1 MTTATHSHYDLLGG
15 EIGVL
20 QLVNRFYDLMD
31 ELPEAYELRK
41 IHPQDSSESRA
52 KLFKFLS
59 GWLGGP
65 GLYEA
70 EYGHP
75 RLRQRHF
82 PFQVNSQ
89 MRDQWIMC
97 MDLALDEQS
106 NDELLKLQLKQAIT
120 RLADHMRNTA
130 D

>member
-15 EIGVL
+15 ETGVL

>member
-1 MTTATHSHYDLLGG
+1 
-15 EIGVL
+15 
-20 QLVNRFYDLMD
+20 MD
-31 ELPEAYELRK
+31 EQPEAYELRK

-106 NDELLKLQLKQAIT
+106 NDELLKLQLKQAIA

>member
-1 MTTATHSHYDLLGG
+1 MTTATRSHYDLLGG
-15 EIGVL
+15 EAGVL

>member
-1 MTTATHSHYDLLGG
+1 MTTATRSHYDLLGW
-15 EIGVL
+15 EAGVL

-106 NDELLKLQLKQAIT
+106 NDELLKLQLKQAIA

>member
-1 MTTATHSHYDLLGG
+1 MTTATRSHYDLLGG
-15 EIGVL
+15 EVGVL

>member
-1 MTTATHSHYDLLGG
+1 M
-15 EIGVL
+15 
-20 QLVNRFYDLMD
+20 
-31 ELPEAYELRK
+31 
-41 IHPQDSSESRA
+41 
-52 KLFKFLS
+52 
-59 GWLGGP
+59 GGP

-106 NDELLKLQLKQAIT
+106 NDELLKLQLKQAIA